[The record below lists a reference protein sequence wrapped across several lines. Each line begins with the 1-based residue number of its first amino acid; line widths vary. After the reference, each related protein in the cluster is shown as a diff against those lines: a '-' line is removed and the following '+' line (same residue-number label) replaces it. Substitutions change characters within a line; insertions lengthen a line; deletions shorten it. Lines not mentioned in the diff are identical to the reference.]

1 MNILDFLYEQ
11 DFKKINFLDRKVSVN
26 SPKTFIYGTNKSGK
40 SYLIYDYLNRFSKKE
55 VLYIDFNDERV
66 NKEEIKKNLYSFIK
80 SKNIKVLALDNFDF
94 SFEIPN
100 ISNIVISSNKDREIK
115 NFKKIHLFPLDF
127 EEFISF
133 YKKYSHP
140 QAMFNIY
147 AKVGTYPKNVL
158 HSKDFLYQNIQEMLK
173 ISLTKEEF
181 LIFKQFAISQGKK
194 KSLFQIF
201 NEIKKENKISKDLFY
216 KTVNDLKDRDFI
228 FLVEKFNQPRAY
240 KKIHLIDFTLKSAF
254 SFQKDFMKMFEN
266 MIFLELIKRGYDL
279 SYTDSIELLSS
290 KNKSAFLAMPFL
302 PLEIIKTKLNI
313 LKKEFKK
320 LQIEK
325 VYVITLEYEEEFIN
339 EDIKYEI
346 KTFWN
351 FASNI

>member
-11 DFKKINFLDRKVSVN
+11 DFKKINFLDRKASIN
-26 SPKTFIYGTNKSGK
+26 SHKTFIYGTKKSGK
-40 SYLIYDYLNRFSKKE
+40 SYLIYDYLNRFPKKE

-66 NKEEIKKNLYSFIK
+66 NKEEIKKNLYSFLK

-100 ISNIVISSNKDREIK
+100 IQNLIISSDRDKEIDG
-115 NFKKIHLFPLDF
+115 FKKIHLFPLDF

-133 YKKYSHP
+133 YKKYSNP
-140 QAMFNIY
+140 EAMFNIY
-147 AKVGTYPKNVL
+147 AKIGTYPKNVL
-158 HSKDFLYQNIQEMLK
+158 HSKDFFYQNIQEMLK

-181 LIFKQFAISQGKK
+181 LVFKQFALSQGKK
-194 KSLFQIF
+194 KSLFQIY
-201 NEIKKENKISKDLFY
+201 NEIKKDNKISKDLFY
-216 KTVNDLKDRDFI
+216 KTVNELKERDFI
-228 FLVEKFNQPRAY
+228 FLIEKLNQPRAY
-240 KKIHLIDFTLKSAF
+240 KKIYLIDFTLKSVF

-279 SYTDSIELLSS
+279 SYTDSIDLISF

-320 LQIEK
+320 LQIK
-325 VYVITLEYEEEFIN
+325 RVYVITLEYEEEFSS